1 MLVDKST
8 RLQLDSILQR
18 IELVDFNELA
28 GIESGKK
35 ISRALIEVLVVQYL
49 ITVAEELNY
58 GFCSDGSFVYFYN
71 GAYWQCVDL
80 SIIGNFLSD
89 VADRMGYDV
98 WKSKHYLFK
107 KNLVEQ
113 FLTSITPASTLG
125 YDKSKTLINL
135 HNGTFEVT
143 LDYQMLRQPSA
154 DDFLKYQLDF
164 DYEPNAKAPMFEQ
177 YLNRVLPDEDS
188 QKVLA
193 EYMGYIF
200 AKGLKLEK
208 VLILY
213 GSGANGKSVFYEI
226 INALLGSENVS
237 SYSLDELTKEN
248 SYQRAGLQNVLLNYS
263 SEINGKLEASV
274 FKQLASNENISARQI
289 YGQPFTMTD
298 YGRLMFNCN
307 ELPKEI
313 EQTDAFF
320 RRFIIIPFSV
330 VIPVEERDPYLSK
343 KIIQNELSGVFNWVL
358 EGLYRLL
365 KNRSFTD
372 SELLT
377 QQLDE
382 FRLESDSVRMFIDDG
397 HYEVSSEYMKVKKL
411 YDKYQDYCVETFQHP
426 VSYRKF
432 PSRLRSLGYCCRRM
446 ASGYVVYLEHVSVIE
461 SRCFAVDKQE
471 WENEYKG
478 ILNSNDSDKKRK
490 AEDKLLKS
498 LGCRPPHSRIDPAE
512 YEQWK
517 SDALE
522 YVNLWYEIFDIR
534 DWLSTWK
541 MEKGSPEYKMQY
553 RKLRKLQERLSELQ
567 RPDGLRFYQSSRKN
581 V

>member
-35 ISRALIEVLVVQYL
+35 ISRALVEVLVVQYL

-125 YDKSKTLINL
+125 HDKSKTLINL

-188 QKVLA
+188 QRVLS
-193 EYMGYIF
+193 EYMGYVF

-226 INALLGSENVS
+226 VNALLGSENVS

-248 SYQRAGLQNVLLNYS
+248 SYQRANLQNVLLNYS

-274 FKQLASNENISARQI
+274 FKQLASNENVSARQI

-330 VIPVEERDPYLSK
+330 VVPVEERDPYLSK

-377 QQLDE
+377 QQLYE
-382 FRLESDSVRMFIDDG
+382 FCLESDSVRMFIDDC
-397 HYEVSSEYMKVKKL
+397 HYEVSPEYMEIKKL
-411 YDKYQDYCVETFQHP
+411 YVKYQDYCVDTFQHP

-446 ASGYVVYLEHVSVIE
+446 ASGYVVYLEHISVIE
-461 SRCFAVDKQE
+461 NRHLAIDKQE
-471 WENEYKG
+471 WKDKYKE
-478 ILNSNDSDKKRK
+478 IQNANDSDKKRK

-512 YEQWK
+512 YEQWR
-517 SDALE
+517 SDALK
-522 YVNLWYEIFDIR
+522 YVNLWYEISDIR
-534 DWLSTWK
+534 EWLWTWK
-541 MEKGSPEYKMQY
+541 MEKGSSVFKMQY
-553 RKLRKLQERLSELQ
+553 RKLQKLQKQLSELPK
-567 RPDGLRFYQSSRKN
+567 PDGLRFCQVLRRT
-581 V
+581 